1 MAARE
6 ETLAAIE
13 QFLARASRP
22 VLIEAGEAEFP
33 LESGSFAIESRGVF
47 LHVSAWTADRQ
58 YRRRILGIKD
68 QRPGRIDLSV
78 ARIGRPPGVAT
89 IFDSAYAR
97 NRGLQRRGHR
107 EKFREEFRLMLRRQ
121 FPDWRLAELS
131 TAPDLEHSLSPAY
144 SRGALRRGSQGIA
157 AIGAAEGA
165 LRVDGALTFGLIWL
179 DYLRGRDPRVSYD
192 SLAIFLPEAQ
202 ARQTM
207 LRARWLDPS
216 RVSVRLFTM
225 RDGIERECEWNDSG
239 NLETRLEAPSA
250 SQPPLTPE
258 GELERIVQKQV
269 AALDAALLPE
279 PVYRQAPALAGRDR
293 GIADLVA
300 MDCASR
306 LAVIELKASE
316 DIHLP
321 LQALD
326 YWIRVRWHVTQGD
339 FARLGYFPDREIAPL
354 DPSLYLVA
362 PALEFHPKTE
372 TLLRFFDARV
382 PVIRL
387 GLSANWRENLKV
399 ISRQGRHE
407 HTATTP

>member
-6 ETLAAIE
+6 ETLAVIE
-13 QFLARASRP
+13 QFLASASRP

-33 LESGSFAIESRGVF
+33 LEPGSFAIESQGAFV
-47 LHVSAWTADRQ
+47 HVSAWTADRQ
-58 YRRRILGIKD
+58 YRRRILEVKE

-97 NRGLQRRGHR
+97 NREVQRRGQR

-144 SRGALRRGSQGIA
+144 PRGALRRGSQGIA

-165 LRVDGALTFGLIWL
+165 LRADGVLTFGLIWL
-179 DYLRGRDPRVSYD
+179 DYLRRRDPRVSYG
-192 SLAIFLPEAQ
+192 SLAIFLPETH

-207 LRARWLDPS
+207 LRMRWLDSS
-216 RVSVRLFTM
+216 RASVRLFTM
-225 RDGIERECEWNDSG
+225 RDGIERECELNDSG
-239 NLETRLEAPSA
+239 NLETRLEAPSQ
-250 SQPPLTPE
+250 SSPPRTPE
-258 GELERIVQKQV
+258 GELERIVQARV
-269 AALDAALLPE
+269 ATLDAALLPE
-279 PVYRQAPALAGRDR
+279 PVYRQAPAIAGRDR

-300 MDCASR
+300 MDSASR
-306 LAVIELKASE
+306 LAVIELKTSQ
-316 DIHLP
+316 DIQLP

-326 YWIRVRWHVTQGD
+326 YWIRVRWHAARGD
-339 FARLGYFPDREIAPL
+339 FARLGYFADRAIAPL

-362 PALEFHPKTE
+362 PALEFHPSTE
-372 TLLRFFDARV
+372 TLLRFFDARI

-387 GLSANWRENLKV
+387 GLGANWRENLKV

-407 HTATTP
+407 HTATTS